1 LVDRINK
8 PQILTEKYRFYDILE
23 ALVGYNALPAEERNK
38 ARKWPWSAEFAIAV
52 AQAKPG
58 DDILGGKLAPSEF
71 DFQHHTAADLP
82 EDPLFRGKSYADVI
96 RMRNQGELDHER
108 ALSRAALLDFQQQRH

>member
-1 LVDRINK
+1 LSGTT
-8 PQILTEKYRFYDILE
+8 P
-23 ALVGYNALPAEERNK
+23 GRNK

-52 AQAKPG
+52 TQAQPG
-58 DDILGGKLAPSEF
+58 DDILAGKLARSEF

-96 RMRNQGELDHER
+96 RVRNQGELDHEM
-108 ALSRAALLDFQQQRH
+108 ALSRAAPLEDQQQRH